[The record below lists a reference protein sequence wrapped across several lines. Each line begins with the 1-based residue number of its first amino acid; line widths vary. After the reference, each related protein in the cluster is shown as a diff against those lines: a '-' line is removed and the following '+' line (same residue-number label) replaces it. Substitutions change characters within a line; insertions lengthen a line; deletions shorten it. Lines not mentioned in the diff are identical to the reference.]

1 MSQGTQIPSLLE
13 GFIGFLTDFRP
24 RRVAREGGVVPE
36 EAEGVKPREQLS
48 AFQVFAA
55 RGIRG
60 DRLQQ

>member
-1 MSQGTQIPSLLE
+1 MSQGTQIPTLLE

-24 RRVAREGGVVPE
+24 RRVAREGGVVAE
-36 EAEGVKPREQLS
+36 EAEGVKPSQQLS

-55 RGIRG
+55 GDVCG